1 MSSEVL
7 ERKRKDKATDPQGDI
22 LVAERGSV
30 STAKPK
36 LFKVL
41 LLNDDYTSMDFVVA
55 VLEGIFRR
63 SPAEAVEIMLSV
75 HKRGSGVAGVYPKE
89 IAEAKIE
96 NVHSKARNAGYP
108 LRCQMQEE

>member
-1 MSSEVL
+1 MAGEVL
-7 ERKRKDKATDPQGDI
+7 ERRKEKAPDQQGEI
-22 LVAERGSV
+22 LVAERKFV
-30 STAKPK
+30 STARPK
-36 LFKVL
+36 LFKVI
-41 LLNDDYTSMDFVVA
+41 LLNDDYTSMDFVVS

-75 HKRGSGVAGVYPKE
+75 HKKGTGIAGVYPKE

-96 NVHSKARNAGYP
+96 AVHTKAREVGYP